1 MKRRLFACL
10 LAGCMMLSLF
20 PAVSAASTGYADV
33 PATSWAAADIAAAT
47 EAGLFQGVSA
57 NTFGMGKTMTRA
69 QFVTALVRLF
79 GWETVTPATPTF
91 SDCAAWRWY
100 YGAVE
105 TAYAHDA
112 LPSYATTFRPND
124 AVTREEMASMLV
136 RALGYTALAGQLAS
150 RSLPFSDVTSNKGY
164 IAIAYDLGI
173 ITGYADGTFRPKGL
187 ATREQVAAVL
197 VRLMK
202 KLQTS
207 SMEVSGGSYIS
218 LEVEIPQAS
227 ADTTVPTTPPQ
238 ATLDLYEA
246 LRICQEKGTDMSRV
260 AVVFTAGGVSTVT
273 RGSSIVSTQEV
284 SRRQVD
290 NYLSRSGVKNYY
302 SDKYD
307 CSYLIYTSGSTQTTI
322 WYQTEESLSAKLAL
336 CRLFGV
342 PHYIMQDA

>member
-112 LPSYATTFRPND
+112 LPSYSTTFRPND

-136 RALGYTALAGQLAS
+136 RALG
-150 RSLPFSDVTSNKGY
+150 
-164 IAIAYDLGI
+164 
-173 ITGYADGTFRPKGL
+173 
-187 ATREQVAAVL
+187 
-197 VRLMK
+197 
-202 KLQTS
+202 
-207 SMEVSGGSYIS
+207 
-218 LEVEIPQAS
+218 
-227 ADTTVPTTPPQ
+227 
-238 ATLDLYEA
+238 
-246 LRICQEKGTDMSRV
+246 
-260 AVVFTAGGVSTVT
+260 
-273 RGSSIVSTQEV
+273 
-284 SRRQVD
+284 
-290 NYLSRSGVKNYY
+290 
-302 SDKYD
+302 
-307 CSYLIYTSGSTQTTI
+307 
-322 WYQTEESLSAKLAL
+322 
-336 CRLFGV
+336 
-342 PHYIMQDA
+342 

>member
-1 MKRRLFACL
+1 MTESGGSVIITEVRRRKPPVAGCL
-10 LAGCMMLSLF
+10 LLGLL
-20 PAVSAASTGYADV
+20 PVSAASTTYTDV
-33 PATSWAAADIAAAT
+33 PASSWAAADIAAAT
-47 EAGLFQGVSA
+47 EAGLFQGVSK
-57 NTFGMGKTMTRA
+57 NTFGMGETMTRA

-79 GWETVTPATPTF
+79 GWKEVTPATPTF
-91 SDCAAWRWY
+91 SDCASWRWY
-100 YGAVE
+100 YSAVE

-112 LPSYATTFRPND
+112 LPSYSTTFRPND

-136 RALGYTALAGQLAS
+136 RALGYTALAGQLTGS
-150 RSLPFSDVTSNKGY
+150 SLPFSDVTSNKGY

-218 LEVEIPQAS
+218 
-227 ADTTVPTTPPQ
+227 DTTVPTTPPQ

-260 AVVFTAGGVSTVT
+260 AVVFTAASTDT
-273 RGSSIVSTQEV
+273 RARA
-284 SRRQVD
+284 RRPM
-290 NYLSRSGVKNYY
+290 RP
-302 SDKYD
+302 
-307 CSYLIYTSGSTQTTI
+307 
-322 WYQTEESLSAKLAL
+322 APA
-336 CRLFGV
+336 RLRV
-342 PHYIMQDA
+342 WR